1 MAIGQYPILGEQ
13 RYQLLVHYGNLEKNL
28 DDLLPSS
35 FKLHQNYPNPFN
47 PITTIRYD
55 IPKLSEVRIVIHD
68 LMGRQVVTLFN
79 DSKPAGYHDITWDGS
94 NQFGDDVSSGM
105 YIYSIQTEKYYFSK
119 KLIYIK

>member
-1 MAIGQYPILGEQ
+1 
-13 RYQLLVHYGNLEKNL
+13 
-28 DDLLPSS
+28 
-35 FKLHQNYPNPFN
+35 
-47 PITTIRYD
+47 
-55 IPKLSEVRIVIHD
+55 
-68 LMGRQVVTLFN
+68 MGRQVVTLFN